1 MKAKYK
7 ITGEMVEV
15 IRYGNDGS
23 YTEFINSKGIVCNLP
38 ISFYDSFEEVVEDT
52 IDWELRRYEIA
63 KGMMPQVFHYLTRAL
78 QDGAKVEGAE
88 GKTPMEVTAERAVWF
103 ADALIAELKKER
115 KNGTETNQD
124 SVPATEG

>member
-1 MKAKYK
+1 MKARHK

-63 KGMMPQVFHYLTRAL
+63 KGMMPQVFHELTIAFRA
-78 QDGAKVEGAE
+78 GAE
-88 GKTPMEVTAERAVWF
+88 VDGVAGMTLMEATAERAVWF
-103 ADALIAELKKER
+103 ADALIAELKKKQDES
-115 KNGTETNQD
+115 ETNQD